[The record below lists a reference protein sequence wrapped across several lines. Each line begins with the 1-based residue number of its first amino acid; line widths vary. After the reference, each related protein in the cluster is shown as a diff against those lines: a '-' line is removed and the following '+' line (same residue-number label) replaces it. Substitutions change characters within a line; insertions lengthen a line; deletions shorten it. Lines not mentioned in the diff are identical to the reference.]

1 MRYRQLGLFLA
12 GLMLAVSAVAD
23 VLQLKEGYP
32 ETYVVKKG
40 DTLWDISGHFLKSP
54 WLWPRLWQVNPQVRD
69 PHWIYPGDVLNLVWI
84 NGEPRLVQKHMVKLS
99 PTVRMSPK
107 VDPVPTLPLSRIAP
121 FLTAYHIFSAESDMK
136 LLPYIVG
143 NNSNAIGLLEKAD
156 FFVRGSLQEGRQYG
170 IYRPGQIL
178 KDKVTGEALGREATL
193 TGIALAGAKQEGGLT
208 AAVLLKNKQDVQ
220 QGDRLILMPEQE
232 NLDAFFTLQAG
243 QISKPGYIIEIPSK
257 VSIVGKYDVVTLNK
271 GRRDGV
277 SSGNVFSIYRPGA
290 EVTERS
296 ADDLAYKLFSP
307 VGKKLFDGEG
317 THLPEQLVGQLM
329 VFKVYDKTSMAMIL
343 KTNDT
348 VRKGNLIGNP

>member
-1 MRYRQLGLFLA
+1 MRYRQLGFFLA
-12 GLMLAVSAVAD
+12 GLMLAFSAVAD

-99 PTVRMSPK
+99 PTVRVSPK
-107 VDPVPTLPLSRIAP
+107 ADPVPTIPLERIAP
-121 FLTAYHIFSAESDMK
+121 FLVSSHIFDANSNMNM
-136 LLPYIVG
+136 LPYIVG
-143 NNSNAIGLLEKAD
+143 NNSNDIGMLEKTD
-156 FFVRGSLQEGRQYG
+156 FFVRGSLLEGKQYA
-170 IYRPGQIL
+170 IYRPGELL

-193 TGIALAGAKQEGGLT
+193 TGIALAGAKQKGGLT
-208 AAVLLKNKQDVQ
+208 AAVLLENKQDVQ

-232 NLDAFFTLQAG
+232 NLDAYFALQPG
-243 QISKPGYIIEIPSK
+243 QVSSPGYIIEIPSK
-257 VSIVGKYDVVTLNK
+257 SSLVGKYDVVILTK
-271 GRRDGV
+271 GSRDGV
-277 SSGNVFSIYRPGA
+277 TSGNVFSIYRPGA

-296 ADDLAYKLFSP
+296 ADDIAYKLFSP
-307 VGKKLFDGEG
+307 VGKKVFNGEG
-317 THLPEQLVGQLM
+317 TRLPEQLVGQLM

-343 KTNDT
+343 KSNDP
-348 VRKGNLIGNP
+348 VREGYLIGNP